1 MKDNHIFILHNVT
14 SRLLEYGKKSQIF
27 QYRGP
32 QFHKY
37 LTGYLLSDNLN
48 GTVQKYIFF
57 LIFYSMYLLNQI
69 KSQYLQMIAPETSKD
84 DILTSALQN
93 SWYKSLK
100 NIQRKRT

>member
-1 MKDNHIFILHNVT
+1 
-14 SRLLEYGKKSQIF
+14 
-27 QYRGP
+27 
-32 QFHKY
+32 
-37 LTGYLLSDNLN
+37 
-48 GTVQKYIFF
+48 
-57 LIFYSMYLLNQI
+57 MYLLNQI